1 MPMTTFT
8 CDDCSKEEQ
17 GREVAQPPA
26 PALLLMSIYLLAAY
40 LTVGTSFHRRL
51 PPISRACDAQHRA
64 EYSRVDPSGQP
75 GCITAMDT
83 KPASLMRVRCATS
96 RRV

>member
-75 GCITAMDT
+75 GVVGKLDKI
-83 KPASLMRVRCATS
+83 PYPNIRL
-96 RRV
+96 